1 MEEHLTVICPVT
13 GYPTHF
19 SCLVCPVT
27 GQIDPAISNTMPYC
41 DIILPYPTDLVILM
55 AYCHAKCWYCR
66 HPPPTPQLM
75 TPNSYVHNVSITPY
89 IDIIMLFFAL
99 LSHILTL

>member
-27 GQIDPAISNTMPYC
+27 GQIDPAF
-41 DIILPYPTDLVILM
+41 
-55 AYCHAKCWYCR
+55 K
-66 HPPPTPQLM
+66 
-75 TPNSYVHNVSITPY
+75 NSYKTLSISYFNQQVTLVE
-89 IDIIMLFFAL
+89 IVTFLFVFEIVLASIFSIYL
-99 LSHILTL
+99 LSLHNRNNCRYGETMFVIITLHNDNNRNGE

>member
-1 MEEHLTVICPVT
+1 MSYYDIKMSYPDIIMPHAENMPDPVISMT
-13 GYPTHF
+13 
-19 SCLVCPVT
+19 
-27 GQIDPAISNTMPYC
+27 ISNTMPYC
-41 DIILPYPTDLVILM
+41 DIILPYPTGLVILM

-75 TPNSYVHNVSITPY
+75 TPNSYVHNVNITPH
-89 IDIIMLFFAL
+89 IDIMMLFFAL